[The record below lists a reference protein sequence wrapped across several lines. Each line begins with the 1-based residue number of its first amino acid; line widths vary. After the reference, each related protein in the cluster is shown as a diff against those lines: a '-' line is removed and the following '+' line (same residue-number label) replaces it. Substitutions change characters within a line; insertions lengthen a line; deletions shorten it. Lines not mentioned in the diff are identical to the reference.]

1 MFTFFRAIHS
11 PFSPINT
18 IHHLHITRKNTHTHN
33 SLPEDISMEQLIDV
47 MGEKRLKKMAR
58 KNRRARNQKIREGK
72 VVLNE
77 RGEWVDRE

>member
-1 MFTFFRAIHS
+1 
-11 PFSPINT
+11 
-18 IHHLHITRKNTHTHN
+18 
-33 SLPEDISMEQLIDV
+33 MEQLIDV
-47 MGEKRLKKMAR
+47 MGEKRLKTIAR